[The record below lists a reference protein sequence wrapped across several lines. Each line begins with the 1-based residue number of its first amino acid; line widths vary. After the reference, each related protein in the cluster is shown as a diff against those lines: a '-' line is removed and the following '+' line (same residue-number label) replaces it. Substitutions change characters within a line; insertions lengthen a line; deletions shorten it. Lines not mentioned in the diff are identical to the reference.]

1 MHSCCYNK
9 NKSTAPKKGDNIM
22 PRGKRTPRVYTGK
35 AAKLNE
41 KILQMEAQLKDLKA
55 ERDAA
60 YKEQIRADKKNS
72 RIRKTDAEK
81 QLIETI
87 RKYGEDPA
95 KLLEDIKR
103 KNGEDVDQSVE
114 NQEDIVDGEASAESD
129 IIE

>member
-1 MHSCCYNK
+1 
-9 NKSTAPKKGDNIM
+9 M

-41 KILQMEAQLKDLKA
+41 KILQMEAQLKDLKT

>member
-1 MHSCCYNK
+1 
-9 NKSTAPKKGDNIM
+9 M
-22 PRGKRTPRVYTGK
+22 PRGKRIPKVYTGK

-60 YKEQIRADKKNS
+60 YKEQIRTDKKNS

-81 QLIETI
+81 QLIETM

>member
-1 MHSCCYNK
+1 
-9 NKSTAPKKGDNIM
+9 M

-55 ERDAA
+55 GRDAA
-60 YKEQIRADKKNS
+60 YKEQICADKKNS

-81 QLIETI
+81 QLIETM

-103 KNGEDVDQSVE
+103 KNGEDVVQSVE
-114 NQEDIVDGEASAESD
+114 NREDIVDGGTSAESD

>member
-1 MHSCCYNK
+1 
-9 NKSTAPKKGDNIM
+9 M

-41 KILQMEAQLKDLKA
+41 KILQMEAQIKDLKA

-60 YKEQIRADKKNS
+60 YKEQIRAEKKNS
-72 RIRKTDAEK
+72 RIRKPSAEK
-81 QLIETI
+81 QLIELM

-95 KLLEDIKR
+95 KIIDDIKR

-114 NQEDIVDGEASAESD
+114 NQEDIVDGGASADSG

>member
-1 MHSCCYNK
+1 
-9 NKSTAPKKGDNIM
+9 M
-22 PRGKRTPRVYTGK
+22 PRGKRIPKTYTGK

-41 KILQMEAQLKDLKA
+41 KVIQMEAQLKDLKA
-55 ERDAA
+55 ERDVA
-60 YKEQIRADKKNS
+60 YKEQIRAEKKNG

-95 KLLEDIKR
+95 KMIEDIKK
-103 KNGEDVDQSVE
+103 KNGDEVNTFDD
-114 NQEDIVDGEASAESD
+114 ASAECSTEASVESVDND